1 MPFNFIRLVQLRQAR
16 HRNNPQMKLYPISS
30 IPFHCTKIYP
40 IDLMFLLP
48 LSGDAVAALPH
59 VLLSSGYPAVP
70 NPILESQLLQSVW
83 SLPLIPILA
92 LDGSLERPQ
101 IVLKPSSLQLVC
113 NEPRE
118 PNSVFHVWRP
128 KEVAR

>member
-1 MPFNFIRLVQLRQAR
+1 
-16 HRNNPQMKLYPISS
+16 
-30 IPFHCTKIYP
+30 
-40 IDLMFLLP
+40 MFLLP

-70 NPILESQLLQSVW
+70 NPSLESQLLQSVW

-101 IVLKPSSLQLVC
+101 MVLKPSSLQLVC

-118 PNSVFHVWRP
+118 PNSVFHVSRP
-128 KEVAR
+128 KEVARYLPSAINEYRELAFLLMTMKFISWLVFIPRQILEKGVFQ